1 VAEPEHRRRR
11 LHRAHGG
18 EPATEALGP
27 PRASPAQTLAR
38 GALTL
43 LLLVLI
49 GWLLFKNIGNVDDVV
64 DALKGVSTEDA
75 ILLVLLTL
83 LWQCLVG
90 SQLAATV
97 PGIGIGRAMVAVE
110 SASAVSNV
118 VPGPSGTATRLMIL
132 RSWGFYT
139 DDFARSWLFTSTLT
153 NFTVLAMP
161 AVAIVLV
168 AINHNVDSTV
178 VIIGLVGLAISIA
191 GVVAVVGIL
200 RNERFARWFGAK
212 IGVVV
217 RWATGLRGRT
227 PSKQDFVES
236 TLDFRESIG
245 ETWHERGVRVS
256 LAVLATYAAQ
266 GAIFGLSLRAVGLDS
281 QVLPAAAIA
290 VVYTVVRLLTIV
302 NLTPGG
308 VGVVETLYTAA
319 LLAVTDGADQSEI
332 VAGVILFRGLTY
344 IGPILLGAGALLIW
358 RFRRRWRV
366 RAPAEPQGQA
376 AVGSVLAGREPPTTG
391 G

>member
-1 VAEPEHRRRR
+1 
-11 LHRAHGG
+11 
-18 EPATEALGP
+18 
-27 PRASPAQTLAR
+27 
-38 GALTL
+38 
-43 LLLVLI
+43 
-49 GWLLFKNIGNVDDVV
+49 
-64 DALKGVSTEDA
+64 
-75 ILLVLLTL
+75 
-83 LWQCLVG
+83 
-90 SQLAATV
+90 
-97 PGIGIGRAMVAVE
+97 VE

-212 IGVVV
+212 MGAAV
-217 RWATGLRGRT
+217 RWATGLRGHT
-227 PSKQDFVES
+227 PSRQDFVES

-281 QVLPAAAIA
+281 EVLPAAAIA

-302 NLTPGG
+302 NVTPGG

-319 LLAVTDGADQSEI
+319 LLAVTNGADQSEI

-376 AVGSVLAGREPPTTG
+376 AVGSVLAGREPPTSG